1 MSQII
6 AMTGA
11 SGMLGRPIIAA
22 LLGRGHQLKILSS
35 SDASAAKLR
44 ALGAL
49 EVVRGDF
56 RNDADLD
63 RLLAGA
69 DAVLH
74 IPPSVVEDEDRIG
87 LSMID
92 AAQRAGTGHFLFMS
106 CFHSIIP
113 ELRHHVNK
121 LRVEQALLTSGL
133 SYTILQPAM
142 FMQNLGFIWAK
153 VQGAGLFEWPWNPE
167 RRYSMIDVTDIAEAT
182 AIALADPRLRGGI
195 YELCSDDI
203 LTGTQMAALLSEAMG
218 RVVLAGRQ
226 DAAEWSAGMRASGA
240 PAWTVETVAGMCAYH
255 DAHGYD
261 GGNAFILEAIIG
273 RKATSYADFA
283 RRWVLE
289 RRD

>member
-1 MSQII
+1 
-6 AMTGA
+6 MTGA

-22 LLGRGHQLKILSS
+22 LRGRGHRLKILSS
-35 SDASAAKLR
+35 SDTSAAKLQ

-69 DAVLH
+69 DSVLH

-87 LSMID
+87 VSMI
-92 AAQRAGTGHFLFMS
+92 AAARRAGIGHFLFMS

-133 SYTILQPAM
+133 CCTILQPAM
-142 FMQNLGFIWAK
+142 FMQNLGFIWPK
-153 VQGAGLFEWPWNPE
+153 VQATGRFAWPWDPE
-167 RRYSMIDVTDIAEAT
+167 RHYSMVDVVDIAEAA
-182 AIALADPRLRGGI
+182 AIAMTDPCLRGGI
-195 YELCSDDI
+195 YELCSNDI
-203 LTGTQMAALLSEAMG
+203 LTGTQMAALLSDAMG
-218 RVVLAGRQ
+218 RKVEAGKQ
-226 DAAEWSAGMRASGA
+226 DAAEWSAAMRATGA

-261 GGNAFILEAIIG
+261 GGNGFVLEAIIG
-273 RKATSYADFA
+273 RKATRYAEFA
-283 RRWVLE
+283 RRWVLDM
-289 RRD
+289 RG